1 MACHQVPV
9 GIHIWK
15 PGPECAL
22 QHTVPT
28 LPVNPT
34 PRTPLCQSRTRVQVG
49 QDRLESDP
57 RRSTWPRGQEVQVR
71 IEGGP
76 ESCRFTQGVSTCQRR
91 KHQCVKRRMRG
102 AISKVSISR
111 ISPPQCPDRWS
122 WGGCQEPSRSSCGS
136 MWPFWRWWW
145 RLDLRFWGK
154 VLPVSHPLTTWVP
167 IPRTCACPFLGM
179 KSNQHL

>member
-34 PRTPLCQSRTRVQVG
+34 PRTPFCQSRTRVQVG

-76 ESCRFTQGVSTCQRR
+76 ESCRFTQGISTCQRR

-102 AISKVSISR
+102 VPFPK
-111 ISPPQCPDRWS
+111 SPLAGSVRLSVLTGGAGEDARSPADPLVEACGRSGGGGGGWTSDSGERSSQCHIHSQPGYLSLGPAHAPS
-122 WGGCQEPSRSSCGS
+122 WG
-136 MWPFWRWWW
+136 
-145 RLDLRFWGK
+145 
-154 VLPVSHPLTTWVP
+154 
-167 IPRTCACPFLGM
+167 
-179 KSNQHL
+179 